1 MPPNELSELFS
12 KASPGPGP
20 ASNGQ
25 LYQILG
31 DIVSPFTGQWDNIA
45 ITRWSCNQI
54 NRADNLEK
62 ASHLQLQI
70 KQQINKMSE

>member
-1 MPPNELSELFS
+1 MDLVHIFLKKTFGFTKKNKNGVKCVTNSYSASECITYKASELFS

-31 DIVSPFTGQWDNIA
+31 DIVSPFTGQ
-45 ITRWSCNQI
+45 
-54 NRADNLEK
+54 
-62 ASHLQLQI
+62 
-70 KQQINKMSE
+70 